1 MFEICNYDLEYCENA
16 YRQIYRSFLFSMKIY
31 GSHLIYRKKLLNDT
45 LDKIDN
51 LFEKHIRVGLVSG
64 RLNSYYSDLIHNSY
78 EEITGERVIRRK

>member
-1 MFEICNYDLEYCENA
+1 
-16 YRQIYRSFLFSMKIY
+16 MKIY

-64 RLNSYYSDLIHNSY
+64 RLNSYYTDLIYNSY